1 MTETC
6 RVLSMLNATAS
17 RQLKNGQFEAARRT
31 VHEAIRYFAESE
43 KRKRMARN
51 SSSAPNNNKFD
62 LMVLCQAQVSIMLK
76 VKIGRMEVALDSQ
89 TKNGRVVLQA
99 GNKTMAQCTRILRQ
113 LLKERN
119 SKSRV
124 HGKLMK

>member
-89 TKNGRVVLQA
+89 TKNGRVVQA

-124 HGKLMK
+124 HEKLTK